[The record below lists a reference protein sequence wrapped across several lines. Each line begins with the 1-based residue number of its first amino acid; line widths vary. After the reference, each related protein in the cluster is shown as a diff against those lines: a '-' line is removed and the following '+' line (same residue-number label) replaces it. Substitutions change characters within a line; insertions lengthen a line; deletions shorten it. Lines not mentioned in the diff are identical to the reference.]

1 MRKITK
7 DAVRAFLG
15 GYKFNRDNTSVVWCE
30 FNREW
35 VFKLH
40 GNTIAKRSPEY
51 DGLNKFRI
59 CDGGWSSNTTKERLN
74 GLLPI
79 GQGIHQKNWQ
89 WYLNNEPWD
98 GTWTEILV

>member
-7 DAVRAFLG
+7 DAVRALSG
-15 GYKFNRDNTSVVWCE
+15 GYKFKRDNTEVRWCE
-30 FNREW
+30 VSESW
-35 VFKLH
+35 KMYLH
-40 GNTIAKRSPEY
+40 GNLIAYREP
-51 DGLNKFRI
+51 DLHGLSQFWI

-89 WYLNNEPWD
+89 WYLNNEPWS
-98 GTWTEILV
+98 GGWVRIQV